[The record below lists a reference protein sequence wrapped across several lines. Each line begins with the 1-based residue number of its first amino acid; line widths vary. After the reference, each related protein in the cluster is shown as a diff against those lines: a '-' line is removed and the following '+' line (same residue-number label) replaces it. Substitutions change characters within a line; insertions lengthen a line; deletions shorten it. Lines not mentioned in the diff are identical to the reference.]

1 MTDIGFCGE
10 ADDKLFEVCGNDR
23 YNHHNHILQALW
35 GYFFDRRCGKCC

>member
-23 YNHHNHILQALW
+23 YNHHILQALW